1 MKVPQTIGAAAVL
14 SPLPTYLPM
23 DPNSKFG
30 SLLWTQWERMCLILN
45 QLDVLGRAV
54 KGMDGDMRGIM
65 FAVR

>member
-30 SLLWTQWERMCLILN
+30 SLLWTQWDYTYIYMYNHISLIFI
-45 QLDVLGRAV
+45 
-54 KGMDGDMRGIM
+54 K
-65 FAVR
+65 